1 MTIAM
6 TKSLAVAQVEASS
19 AAEAAPP
26 DRYAGQGGSYV
37 MDPETGVRT
46 LVERTED
53 NLQAP
58 PVPADE
64 E

>member
-1 MTIAM
+1 M
-6 TKSLAVAQVEASS
+6 TKVKRTAPD
-19 AAEAAPP
+19 AAPVQADAAPP